1 MISQRKLPQIASKTE
16 LSDELSSKDEFH
28 TPMSEFETSSLNV
41 SQTSQSLSF
50 SNKIE
55 FEPILKEV
63 PEKLQNRNVE
73 FLQNYQSTKTENI
86 GHEVMSEFNTD
97 LKKNIKIHECHKRKA
112 LVSLRK
118 FRKSDVE
125 KMIGY
130 RISRQARNKIAM
142 KKSQR
147 TNLPKKS
154 DFVKTTNKKNECLD
168 ETDFDE
174 DEFQGGFRRRKAIE
188 KTRNLLRSKST
199 LLRTINFP
207 GIKRKLL
214 DEEEMFRIL
223 IKTRQ
228 DLSQIDHAFGRSN
241 DNIPAQK
248 PCFLPS
254 SAKRKTLRT
263 GNETPDNSCNQ
274 TFLSAISIVY

>member
-1 MISQRKLPQIASKTE
+1 MEI
-16 LSDELSSKDEFH
+16 
-28 TPMSEFETSSLNV
+28 
-41 SQTSQSLSF
+41 
-50 SNKIE
+50 
-55 FEPILKEV
+55 
-63 PEKLQNRNVE
+63 
-73 FLQNYQSTKTENI
+73 LQNYRSNNTANNS
-86 GHEVMSEFNTD
+86 HVVMSKCDTD

-130 RISRQARNKIAM
+130 RFSRQARKKIAT
-142 KKSQR
+142 KRFQN
-147 TNLPKKS
+147 TALPKKS
-154 DFVKTTNKKNECLD
+154 NFIKTTNMKSECLPD

-188 KTRNLLRSKST
+188 KTRNLLRSKLT

-228 DLSQIDHAFGRSN
+228 GLSQIDHAFGRSN
-241 DNIPAQK
+241 DNIPAQE

-254 SAKRKTLRT
+254 SAKRKPLKI
-263 GNETPDNSCNQ
+263 GYETPDYSCNQ

>member
-1 MISQRKLPQIASKTE
+1 MDF
-16 LSDELSSKDEFH
+16 SDLAK
-28 TPMSEFETSSLNV
+28 
-41 SQTSQSLSF
+41 
-50 SNKIE
+50 
-55 FEPILKEV
+55 
-63 PEKLQNRNVE
+63 
-73 FLQNYQSTKTENI
+73 NI
-86 GHEVMSEFNTD
+86 D
-97 LKKNIKIHECHKRKA
+97 IKIHKCHKRKA

-118 FRKSDVE
+118 FSKSDVE

-130 RISRQARNKIAM
+130 RLSRQAQNKIAM
-142 KKSQR
+142 KKFQA
-147 TNLPKKS
+147 TTLPKKS
-154 DFVKTTNKKNECLD
+154 DFIKTTNKKNECLD

-228 DLSQIDHAFGRSN
+228 DLSQIDHAFGKSNN
-241 DNIPAQK
+241 DNIPAQE
-248 PCFLPS
+248 PCFLPNNT
-254 SAKRKTLRT
+254 KREPVKT
-263 GNETPDNSCNQ
+263 GYETPDCNQ
-274 TFLSAISIVY
+274 TFLSVISTVY